1 MPQQIKKIEITPYI
15 IPEQHRLKLDIN
27 NNNNNKKKK
36 LTNLCKLNNSLELK
50 KKWVKIEIKE

>member
-15 IPEQHRLKLDIN
+15 LPEQHRLKLDIN
-27 NNNNNKKKK
+27 NNKNNKK
-36 LTNLCKLNNSLELK
+36 LTNLYKLNNSPELK